1 MKADKILLMT
11 PDFPPLEGG
20 VARYLSALATH
31 FQGRIEVFTN
41 PHSSWQSYDSSVGYP
56 IYRLPLLYRW
66 IWPRWLKIVQYLWS
80 YRSRYNV
87 VLTSHVLPFGT
98 AAMLAKLFTRVPYI
112 VCVHGMD
119 LRLSHASTR
128 KRRLSHAVLKRAQLV
143 VANSHAL
150 AQEIAQ
156 VTGLREILVVYP
168 CVPPREIKRITKIP
182 DAPFTLL
189 TVGRLVERKGH
200 ACVLNALSR
209 LRDSGELPSFEY
221 HIIGEGPLEAT
232 LRSMAT
238 TLRLDTRVVF
248 HGRVNDE
255 KKWELYSQA
264 DVFVMPV
271 SQDPLDKEGFGLVF
285 IEAAQAGVP
294 SISTSVPG
302 VDEAILDEQ
311 TGILLR
317 APDEQELAQAILY
330 LYHNP
335 SHRHTLGAAAQ
346 EHAKQFLCDVQM
358 SKLDAY
364 L

>member
-1 MKADKILLMT
+1 MKTDKILFIT

-20 VARYLSALATH
+20 VARYVSALANH
-31 FQGRIEVFTN
+31 FQARIEVLTN
-41 PHSSWQSYDSSVGYP
+41 PHSSWQSYDPFVGYP

-66 IWPRWLKIVQYLWS
+66 IWPRWLKMVKYLWS
-80 YRSRYNV
+80 YRSRYDL

-98 AAMLAKLFTRVPYI
+98 AAMLAKLFTRVPY
-112 VCVHGMD
+112 VVFVHGMD
-119 LRLSHASTR
+119 MRLARASTR
-128 KRRLSHAVLKRAQLV
+128 KRRVSQAVLQRAELV

-168 CVPPREIKRITKIP
+168 CVPPREIKQAAKVP
-182 DAPFTLL
+182 DAPFMLL

-200 ACVLNALSR
+200 TCVLNTLSR

-221 HIIGEGPLEAT
+221 HIIGEGPMEAT
-232 LRSMAT
+232 LRSIAT
-238 TLRLDTRVVF
+238 TLGLDTRVVF
-248 HGRVNDE
+248 HGRVSDE
-255 KKWELYSQA
+255 KKWDLYSQA

-271 SQDPLDKEGFGLVF
+271 SKDPMDKEGFGLVF

-302 VDEAILDEQ
+302 VDEAIIDEQ

-317 APDEQELAQAILY
+317 APDEQELAQTILY
-330 LYHNP
+330 LYRNP
-335 SHRHTLGAAAQ
+335 SLRHKLGAAAH
-346 EHAKQFLCDVQM
+346 EHTKQFLCDVQM
-358 SKLDAY
+358 AKLDSY